1 MTGATRCLVAA
12 NLLLIMSQ
20 FTHLTITAVR
30 SYFCGELP
38 FDNLYFVYR
47 WRFLMNPTASFSVR
61 FFVDHNFDR
70 TGVSWIAKLSY
81 KLGVKSSTDVKSK
94 VQNVYYTSL
103 NL

>member
-1 MTGATRCLVAA
+1 
-12 NLLLIMSQ
+12 
-20 FTHLTITAVR
+20 
-30 SYFCGELP
+30 
-38 FDNLYFVYR
+38 
-47 WRFLMNPTASFSVR
+47 MNPTASFSVR

>member
-61 FFVDHNFDR
+61 FLLTIILTEQVFR
-70 TGVSWIAKLSY
+70 GL
-81 KLGVKSSTDVKSK
+81 
-94 VQNVYYTSL
+94 QNCRI
-103 NL
+103 N